1 MTQAGGPADESISQH
16 QHSSRSVWHFPL
28 GRHWPVFLEAAK
40 EELVLMLQRCCRAA
54 LPGSCHHPSAAGTPC
69 AVPGAPTGSHPP
81 PLTPTGIGILWNLSS
96 QSPRGWLR
104 VTTTQELTKVTSHP
118 SRPPSAHKD
127 QVREGRKSYANN
139 ILNIESL
146 PGLEGENSQSQSP
159 TCSRRMQ
166 GTAAPPAQGHS
177 SAPVLPPV
185 LFSGTRSHRGAQGVC
200 ESPSVPPLGW
210 RYRRELLHAPHHISV
225 HSFIFTYI

>member
-1 MTQAGGPADESISQH
+1 MLQSSPARQLPPSISSRDPLCCAR
-16 QHSSRSVWHFPL
+16 SSNRLTSPSPDSHRDRDPL
-28 GRHWPVFLEAAK
+28 EP
-40 EELVLMLQRCCRAA
+40 A
-54 LPGSCHHPSAAGTPC
+54 LSI
-69 AVPGAPTGSHPP
+69 PP
-81 PLTPTGIGILWNLSS
+81 
-96 QSPRGWLR
+96 GWLR
-104 VTTTQELTKVTSHP
+104 VTTTQELTKVTSNP
-118 SRPPSAHKD
+118 SRPPSAHED
-127 QVREGRKSYANN
+127 QVREGRKSYAN

-166 GTAAPPAQGHS
+166 GMAAPPAQGHS

-185 LFSGTRSHRGAQGVC
+185 LFSSTRSHRGAQGVC

-210 RYRRELLHAPHHISV
+210 RYRQELLRAPHHISV